1 MWVFTREG
9 FFSVVWDK
17 DCRGDQLAVR
27 SQCKED
33 VCRLA
38 KKLSGYC
45 DDSQIDSRDGG
56 GYRYRIRIAKQ
67 AWSAYLADSALQVD
81 YPSVKKTVVSEGDDL
96 RRDAYYQIWEAIF
109 RWREKMDADEKTRP
123 GREERTEIRL
133 PVRWKP

>member
-17 DCRGDQLAVR
+17 DCRGDELVVR

-33 VCRLA
+33 ICRLA

-45 DDSQIDSRDGG
+45 DENQIVPKEGR

-81 YPSVKKTVVSEGDDL
+81 YPSVKKNVVPADDAL
-96 RRDAYYQIWEAIF
+96 RRDAYYQVWEALY
-109 RWREKMDADEKTRP
+109 RWREKIDAHEKERP
-123 GREERTEIRL
+123 GREKSAGIRL

>member
-17 DCRGDQLAVR
+17 DCRGDELTVR
-27 SQCKED
+27 TQCKED
-33 VCRLA
+33 ICRLA

-45 DDSQIDSRDGG
+45 DDSQIEEKEGRS
-56 GYRYRIRIAKQ
+56 YRFRIRITKQ

-81 YPSVKKTVVSEGDDL
+81 YPSVKKNVIPADDEL
-96 RRDAYYQIWEAIF
+96 RKDIYYQVWEAHY
-109 RWREKMDADEKTRP
+109 RWREKMDAHEKDRPENEKTA
-123 GREERTEIRL
+123 GIRL

>member
-17 DCRGDQLAVR
+17 DCRGDEIAVR
-27 SQCKED
+27 CQCKED
-33 VCRLA
+33 ICNLA

-45 DDSQIDSRDGG
+45 DENQIIKGESRT
-56 GYRYRIRIAKQ
+56 YRYRLKITKQ

-81 YPSVKKTVVSEGDDL
+81 YTSVKKNVVSASDEL
-96 RRDAYYQIWEAIF
+96 RRDAYYQVWEALY
-109 RWREKMDADEKTRP
+109 RWREKMDAHEKDRP
-123 GREERTEIRL
+123 GQKKNTGIRL

>member
-17 DCRGDQLAVR
+17 DCRGDELAVR

-33 VCRLA
+33 ICKLS

-45 DDSQIDSRDGG
+45 DESQVVKKEGRA
-56 GYRYRIRIAKQ
+56 YRYRIRVTKQ

-81 YPSVKKTVVSEGDDL
+81 YSSVKKNVIPANDDL
-96 RRDAYYQIWEAIF
+96 RRDAYYQVWEAIY
-109 RWREKMDADEKTRP
+109 RWREKMDAHEKNRP
-123 GREERTEIRL
+123 RSEKNAGIRL